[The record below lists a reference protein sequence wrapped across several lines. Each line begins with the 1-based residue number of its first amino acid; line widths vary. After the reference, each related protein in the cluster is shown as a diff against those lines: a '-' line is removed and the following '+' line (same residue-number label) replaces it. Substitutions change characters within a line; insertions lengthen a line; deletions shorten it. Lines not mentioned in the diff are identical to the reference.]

1 MQTSIILIGD
11 SKGIILNNILLDK
24 YHLEDRVEI
33 VMEEGYFIIKP
44 INKPRQNW
52 DKAFAEMHKNGDDK
66 LLIDDFFEDENWD

>member
-1 MQTSIILIGD
+1 MKTSIVLIGD

-33 VMEEGYFIIKP
+33 VQEEGYFIIKP

-52 DKAFAEMHKNGDDK
+52 DMAFTEMHKNGVDK
-66 LLIDDFFEDENWD
+66 LLIDAFFEDENWD